1 MERKPINAFV
11 MLSEASAKVGALLA
25 KDQELARL
33 LSIMDVDA
41 LSPNEF
47 PNVDWLED
55 LSYQQYIK
63 NTPPSIMDDVK
74 QAELHIYV
82 PFGATG
88 ANDEFSSIQLQF
100 DVVCPMD
107 RWQLSGLMTRPIAVM
122 ERIYDLCNKKRVSG
136 VGQLLF
142 AGFELK
148 TFDRSASTHAMLFD
162 VNVING

>member
-1 MERKPINAFV
+1 MEREPINMFIT
-11 MLSEASAKVGALLA
+11 LSQASAKVGALLA

-33 LSIMDVDA
+33 LKIMDEDA
-41 LSPNEF
+41 LSNKF
-47 PNVDWLED
+47 PDVNWIED
-55 LSYQQYIK
+55 LSYQHYIK

-82 PFGATG
+82 PFGAKG
-88 ANDEFSSIQLQF
+88 PNDEFSNIQLQF

-122 ERIYDLCNKKRVSG
+122 ERVYDLCDKKRVTG

-148 TFDRSASTHAMLFD
+148 TFDRSASNHAMIFD